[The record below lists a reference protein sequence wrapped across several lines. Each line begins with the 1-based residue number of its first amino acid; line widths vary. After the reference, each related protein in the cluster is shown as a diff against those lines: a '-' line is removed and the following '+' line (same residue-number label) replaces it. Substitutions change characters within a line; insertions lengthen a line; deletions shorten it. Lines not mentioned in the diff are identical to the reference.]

1 VPRMLY
7 AEAVVEALRRSV
19 EGDDRVHLMGQY
31 FLGLTPHRTMVGD
44 LYRQYP
50 DRVYFPPIAELGYV
64 GAGIGAAIAGLRP
77 IVDCATASFTFQA
90 FAQILNEAANIHYMS
105 GGQTSVPMVIHY
117 NHGVRGGG
125 AAQHSH
131 SPQAMMWNT
140 PGLEIVTPSNPA
152 DLIGLVLTAVAS
164 DNPTIWVDHVR
175 LFDIEGEVPE
185 NIEPI
190 PFGRASIP
198 REGTDL
204 TIFASSWM
212 VRRSLEAS
220 ELLASEG
227 ISVEVVDP
235 RTLVPLDEEAILR
248 SVAKTGR
255 LLVVDECHLRCGVGA
270 EIAATVA
277 EHAYGDLLAPI
288 RRLATLDVPVPF
300 SPPLEQYV
308 EPTTAKILAAAR
320 SVTGVQSGA

>member
-1 VPRMLY
+1 MRRMLY
-7 AEAVVEALRRSV
+7 AEAVVEVLRRSV
-19 EGDDRVHLMGQY
+19 EDDDRVHLMGQY

-175 LFDIEGEVPE
+175 LFDTEGEVPE
-185 NIEPI
+185 NIDPI

-212 VRRSLEAS
+212 VHRSLEAA
-220 ELLASEG
+220 ELLASG
-227 ISVEVVDP
+227 GAGA
-235 RTLVPLDEEAILR
+235 RLWILAPSFPSTR
-248 SVAKTGR
+248 RRYYGR
-255 LLVVDECHLRCGVGA
+255 LRRR
-270 EIAATVA
+270 VA
-277 EHAYGDLLAPI
+277 
-288 RRLATLDVPVPF
+288 F
-300 SPPLEQYV
+300 
-308 EPTTAKILAAAR
+308 
-320 SVTGVQSGA
+320 

>member
-1 VPRMLY
+1 MPRMLY
-7 AEAVVEALRRSV
+7 AEAVVEALRRSL

-64 GAGIGAAIAGLRP
+64 GAGIGAAVAGLRP

-140 PGLEIVTPSNPA
+140 PGLEIITPSNPA

-248 SVAKTGR
+248 SVVKTGR
-255 LLVVDECHLRCGVGA
+255 LLVVDECHLRCGVGS

-320 SVTGVQSGA
+320 SMTGVQSGA

>member
-1 VPRMLY
+1 MRRMLY
-7 AEAVVEALRRSV
+7 AEAVVEVLRRSV

-175 LFDIEGEVPE
+175 LFDTEGEVPE
-185 NIEPI
+185 NIDPI
-190 PFGRASIP
+190 PFGKAAIP

-204 TIFASSWM
+204 TVFASSWM
-212 VRRSLEAS
+212 VHRSLEAA

-255 LLVVDECHLRCGVGA
+255 LLVVDECLMRCGVG
-270 EIAATVA
+270 
-277 EHAYGDLLAPI
+277 
-288 RRLATLDVPVPF
+288 
-300 SPPLEQYV
+300 S
-308 EPTTAKILAAAR
+308 
-320 SVTGVQSGA
+320 

>member
-1 VPRMLY
+1 MPSMLY
-7 AEAVVEALRRSV
+7 AEAVVEALRRSL

-50 DRVYFPPIAELGYV
+50 DRIYFPPIAELGYV

-164 DNPTIWVDHVR
+164 ENPTIWADHVR

-190 PFGRASIP
+190 PFGRASTP

-212 VRRSLEAS
+212 VHRSLEAA
-220 ELLASEG
+220 ETLASEG

-255 LLVVDECHLRCGVGA
+255 LLVVDECHLRCGVGS

-277 EHAYGDLLAPI
+277 EHAHGDLLAPI

-320 SVTGVQSGA
+320 SVTGVQSGV

>member
-1 VPRMLY
+1 MRRMLY
-7 AEAVVEALRRSV
+7 AEAVVEVLRRSV

-50 DRVYFPPIAELGYV
+50 DRIYFPPIAELGYV

-140 PGLEIVTPSNPA
+140 PGLEIITPSNSA

-175 LFDIEGEVPE
+175 LFDTEGEVPE
-185 NIEPI
+185 NIDPI
-190 PFGRASIP
+190 PFGKAAIP

-204 TIFASSWM
+204 TVFASSWM
-212 VRRSLEAS
+212 VHRSLEAA
-220 ELLASEG
+220 ETLASEG

-255 LLVVDECHLRCGVGA
+255 LLVVDECHLRCGVGS
-270 EIAATVA
+270 EIAAIVA
-277 EHAYGDLLAPI
+277 EHAYGDLVAPI

-320 SVTGVQSGA
+320 SVTGVQSEA

>member
-1 VPRMLY
+1 MPRMLY

-31 FLGLTPHRTMVGD
+31 FLGLTPHRTMVGA

-50 DRVYFPPIAELGYV
+50 DRIYFPPIAELGYV

-140 PGLEIVTPSNPA
+140 PGLEIITPSNPA

>member
-7 AEAVVEALRRSV
+7 AEAVVEVLRRSV

-50 DRVYFPPIAELGYV
+50 DRIYFPPIAELGYV
-64 GAGIGAAIAGLRP
+64 GAGIGAAVAGLRP

>member
-1 VPRMLY
+1 MRRMLY
-7 AEAVVEALRRSV
+7 AEAVVEVLRRSV

-50 DRVYFPPIAELGYV
+50 DRIYFPPIAELGYV

-164 DNPTIWVDHVR
+164 DNPTIWADHVR
-175 LFDIEGEVPE
+175 LFDTEGDVPE
-185 NIEPI
+185 NVDPI
-190 PFGRASIP
+190 PFGRASVP
-198 REGTDL
+198 HEGTDL
-204 TIFASSWM
+204 TVFASSWM
-212 VRRSLEAS
+212 VQRALEAA

-235 RTLVPLDEEAILR
+235 RTLVPLDEETLLQ

-255 LLVVDECHLRCGVGA
+255 LLVVDECHLRCGVGS

-277 EHAYGDLLAPI
+277 EHAHGDLVAPI

-320 SVTGVQSGA
+320 SITGIQGEC

>member
-1 VPRMLY
+1 MRKMLY

-19 EGDDRVHLMGQY
+19 QGDDRVHLMGQY

-44 LYRQYP
+44 LFRQYP

-175 LFDIEGEVPE
+175 LFDTEGEVPE
-185 NIEPI
+185 DIEPI
-190 PFGRASIP
+190 PFGRGSI
-198 REGTDL
+198 RRGGTDL
-204 TIFASSWM
+204 TVFASSWM
-212 VRRSLEAS
+212 VHRSLEAAQI
-220 ELLASEG
+220 LATEG
-227 ISVEVVDP
+227 ISVEIIDP
-235 RTLVPLDEEAILR
+235 RTLVPLDEEMILR

-255 LLVVDECHLRCGVGA
+255 LLVVDECHLRCGIGS

-277 EHAYGDLLAPI
+277 EHAHSDLVAPI
-288 RRLATLDVPVPF
+288 RRVATLDVPVPF
-300 SPPLEQYV
+300 SPPLEEYV
-308 EPTTAKILAAAR
+308 EPTTAKIVDAAR
-320 SVTGVQSGA
+320 SLTGVQSGD

>member
-1 VPRMLY
+1 
-7 AEAVVEALRRSV
+7 
-19 EGDDRVHLMGQY
+19 
-31 FLGLTPHRTMVGD
+31 MVGD

>member
-1 VPRMLY
+1 MRRMLY
-7 AEAVVEALRRSV
+7 AEAVVEVLRRSV

-50 DRVYFPPIAELGYV
+50 DRIYFPPIAELGYV

-175 LFDIEGEVPE
+175 LFDTEGEVPE
-185 NIEPI
+185 NIDPI

-204 TIFASSWM
+204 TVFASSWM
-212 VRRSLEAS
+212 VHRSLEAA
-220 ELLASEG
+220 ELLANEG

-255 LLVVDECHLRCGVGA
+255 LLVVDECHLRCGVGS
-270 EIAATVA
+270 EIAAIVA
-277 EHAYGDLLAPI
+277 EHAYGDLVAPI

-320 SVTGVQSGA
+320 SVTGVQSGV

>member
-1 VPRMLY
+1 MLY
-7 AEAVVEALRRSV
+7 AEAVVEVLRRSV

-50 DRVYFPPIAELGYV
+50 DRIYFPPIAELGYV

-164 DNPTIWVDHVR
+164 DNPTIWADHVR
-175 LFDIEGEVPE
+175 LFDTEGDVPE
-185 NIEPI
+185 NVDPI
-190 PFGRASIP
+190 PFGRASVP
-198 REGTDL
+198 HEGTDL
-204 TIFASSWM
+204 TVFASSWM
-212 VRRSLEAS
+212 VQRALEAA

-235 RTLVPLDEEAILR
+235 RTLVPLDEETLLQ

-255 LLVVDECHLRCGVGA
+255 LLVVDECHLRCGVGS

-277 EHAYGDLLAPI
+277 EHAHGDLVAPI

-320 SVTGVQSGA
+320 SITGIQGEC

>member
-1 VPRMLY
+1 MPKMLY
-7 AEAVVEALRRSV
+7 AEAVVEVLRRSV

-140 PGLEIVTPSNPA
+140 PGLEIIPPSNSA

-175 LFDIEGEVPE
+175 LFDTEGEVPE
-185 NIEPI
+185 NIDPI

-212 VRRSLEAS
+212 VHRSLEAA
-220 ELLASEG
+220 ETLASEG

-255 LLVVDECHLRCGVGA
+255 LLVVDECHLRCGVGS

>member
-1 VPRMLY
+1 VPKMLY
-7 AEAVVEALRRSV
+7 AEAVVEVLRRSV

-50 DRVYFPPIAELGYV
+50 DRIYFPPIAELGYV

-185 NIEPI
+185 NIDPI
-190 PFGRASIP
+190 PFGRAAIP

-204 TIFASSWM
+204 TVFASSWM
-212 VRRSLEAS
+212 VHRSLEAA

-255 LLVVDECHLRCGVGA
+255 LLVVDECHLLCGVGS
-270 EIAATVA
+270 EIAAIVA
-277 EHAYGDLLAPI
+277 EHAYGDLVAPI

>member
-1 VPRMLY
+1 MRRMLY

-31 FLGLTPHRTMVGD
+31 FLGLTPYRTMVGD

-90 FAQILNEAANIHYMS
+90 FPQILNEAANIHYMS
-105 GGQTSVPMVIHY
+105 GGQTSVPLVIHY

-140 PGLEIVTPSNPA
+140 PGLEIITPSHPA
-152 DLIGLVLTAVAS
+152 DVIGLVQTAVAS

-175 LFDIEGEVPE
+175 LFDTEGEVADD
-185 NIEPI
+185 IEPI
-190 PFGRASIP
+190 PFGRASIR
-198 REGTDL
+198 REGGDL

-212 VRRSLEAS
+212 VCRSLEAA
-220 ELLASEG
+220 EALGAEG
-227 ISVEVVDP
+227 INVEVVDP

-255 LLVVDECHLRCGVGA
+255 LLVVDECHQRCGVGS
-270 EIAATVA
+270 EIVAVVA
-277 EHAYGDLLAPI
+277 EQAHGDLVAPI
-288 RRLATLDVPVPF
+288 RRVTTLDVPVPF
-300 SPPLEQYV
+300 SAPMEEFV
-308 EPTTAKILAAAR
+308 EPTVGKIVEAAR
-320 SVTGVQSGA
+320 AVVDGR

>member
-1 VPRMLY
+1 MPSMLY
-7 AEAVVEALRRSV
+7 AEAVVEALRRSL

-31 FLGLTPHRTMVGD
+31 FLGLTPHRTMVGA

-50 DRVYFPPIAELGYV
+50 DRIYFPPIAALGSV

-140 PGLEIVTPSNPA
+140 PGLEIITPSNSA

-175 LFDIEGEVPE
+175 LFDTEGEVPE
-185 NIEPI
+185 NIDPI

-212 VRRSLEAS
+212 VHRSLEAA
-220 ELLASEG
+220 ETLASEG

-235 RTLVPLDEEAILR
+235 RTLVPLDEETILR

-255 LLVVDECHLRCGVGA
+255 LLVVDECHLRCGVGS